1 MTAVRDHEI
10 AFVRSEDA
18 PVAPPPSTYVGL
30 NGWLL
35 NNLMPNWWVALLAG
49 VFALLVANTVWNL
62 FEWAVLNAVFDAENR
77 EGCIAPLAEGKPLG
91 ACWAYAKAKFPQWI
105 YGFYPIPLRW
115 RPNVVFFLF
124 IALLVPLLIPRIP
137 GKALNAVLFFVAF
150 PIISFY
156 LLYCTPIAYAGFGFL
171 FDLLAAVLNFI
182 GSLVH
187 ALGFVLD
194 ALLNILVS
202 TTAFRTLFGWI
213 AAPFSGLAAAIGEA
227 TASLSEPPLRPWG
240 FWIDYILTAAALLAF
255 IAWQGIRREIKWR
268 RTVAIGL
275 VVAIGLGILIAIL
288 GLPRGLPEVETNQWG
303 GLLVTLVVAVTGIVV
318 SLPLGVLLALGRR
331 STMPAVR
338 VLSITFIETV
348 RGVPLITVLFMAS
361 VMLPLFLPA
370 GVNFDKLLRALVGVA
385 LFSSA
390 YMAEVVRGGLQAIPK
405 GQYEAARALG
415 LSYWK
420 MMVFIVLPQALKI
433 VIPGI
438 VNSFISLFKD
448 TVLVSIVGL
457 FDLLGIVQAGFADQ
471 KWVSPMTA
479 PTGYFGAAMIFFVFC
494 FAMSRYSMY
503 LERRL
508 ARGYRR

>member
-10 AFVRSEDA
+10 AFVRTEDA

-35 NNLMPNWWVALLAG
+35 QNLVTNWWVALLAG
-49 VFALLVANTVWNL
+49 TFVILVAYVVWHM
-62 FEWAVLNAVFDAENR
+62 FEWAVLHAVFNAENR
-77 EGCIAPLAEGKPLG
+77 EGCMAPLAEGKPLG
-91 ACWAYAKAKFPQWI
+91 ACWAFAKAKFPQWI

-124 IALLVPLLIPRIP
+124 LALLVPLLIPRIP
-137 GKALNAVLFFVAF
+137 GKTLNALLFFVAF
-150 PIISFY
+150 PIVSFY
-156 LLYCTPIAYAGFGFL
+156 LLYGTPIPYAGFGFI
-171 FDLLAAVLNFI
+171 FHLLGAVLKFI
-182 GSLVH
+182 GSLVY

-194 ALLNILVS
+194 ALLNVLFS

-213 AAPFSGLAAAIGEA
+213 AVPFSGLSAAIGRG
-227 TASLSEPPLRPWG
+227 TASLSEPPLNPWG
-240 FWIDYILTAAALLAF
+240 FWIDYILTTAALLGF
-255 IAWQGIRREIKWR
+255 IAWQGMRRETEWR
-268 RTVAIGL
+268 RTVTMGL
-275 VVAIGLGILIAIL
+275 AVAVGLGILIAIL
-288 GLPRGLPEVETNQWG
+288 GLPHGLPVVETNQWG

-331 STMPAVR
+331 STMPAIR
-338 VLSITFIETV
+338 LLSITFIETV

-420 MMVFIVLPQALKI
+420 MMVLIVLPQALKI

-448 TVLVSIVGL
+448 TVLVSIVGI
-457 FDLLGIVQAGFADQ
+457 FDLLGIVQTGFTDQ
-471 KWVSPMTA
+471 RWVAPMTA
-479 PTGYFGAAMIFFVFC
+479 PTGYFGAAAIFFIFC
-494 FAMSRYSMY
+494 FAMSRYSMF

-508 ARGYRR
+508 ARGYKR